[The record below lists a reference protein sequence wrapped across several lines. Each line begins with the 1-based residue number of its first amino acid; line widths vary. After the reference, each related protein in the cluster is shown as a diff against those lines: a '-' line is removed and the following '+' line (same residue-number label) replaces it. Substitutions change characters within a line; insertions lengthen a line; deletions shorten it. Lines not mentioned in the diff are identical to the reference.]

1 MDAIGPTS
9 AHFGQV
15 RSAEPTRVFPLRVH
29 AGIRGFFKTDFSH
42 QAAFPEEESVGGG
55 ASMQSNKKLHSRK
68 EMMGKLLG
76 QK

>member
-9 AHFGQV
+9 AHFGKV
-15 RSAEPTRVFPLRVH
+15 RSAEPTRVFPVCVH
-29 AGIRGFFKTDFSH
+29 AGIRGLFKVDFSH

-55 ASMQSNKKLHSRK
+55 ATVQSNKKSHSRK